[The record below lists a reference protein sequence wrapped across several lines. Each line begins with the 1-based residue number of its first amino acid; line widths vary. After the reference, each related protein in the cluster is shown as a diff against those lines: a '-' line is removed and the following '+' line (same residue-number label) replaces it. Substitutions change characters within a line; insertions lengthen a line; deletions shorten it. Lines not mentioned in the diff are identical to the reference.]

1 MDNSSMAK
9 YGFWL
14 YCLGIGMTVIAAAK
28 LPEEGEKWSDVLYLF
43 NDGVILALLGL
54 VFWRFGLRRKASQ
67 KKKGKRSSFQILT
80 DMGPIL
86 EDLYRSV
93 DDLECYQL
101 QEYIKILREQ
111 YLIPL
116 EEARFEII
124 HRFGMEKSTDLLVA
138 ISYGERILNR
148 VASAAADQHHDE
160 AVSSV
165 EEAYNAFQE
174 IYRILRVLGAESAEE
189 ITVS

>member
-1 MDNSSMAK
+1 MAR
-9 YGFWL
+9 YGFGL
-14 YCLGIGMTVIAAAK
+14 YCLGIGVTVIGAAK
-28 LPEEGEKWSDVLYLF
+28 MPAAGEKWSDVLYLF

-54 VFWRFGLRRKASQ
+54 MLWRFGLRTTA
-67 KKKGKRSSFQILT
+67 KKKQKGKRTSFQILT

-111 YLIPL
+111 YLVPL
-116 EEARFEII
+116 EESRAEIV
-124 HRFGMEKSTDLLVA
+124 HRFGIQKSAELLVA

-174 IYRILRVLGAESAEE
+174 IYRILRELGAEPTGE

>member
-1 MDNSSMAK
+1 MIK
-9 YGFWL
+9 YGVGL
-14 YCLGIGMTVIAAAK
+14 YCFGVSVAVVGAAK
-28 LPEEGEKWSDVLYLF
+28 IPLEGEKWSDVLFLF
-43 NDGVILALLGL
+43 NDGVILALVGL
-54 VFWRFGLRRKASQ
+54 ALWRFGLRTQAKRKR
-67 KKKGKRSSFQILT
+67 KGKRTSFQILT

-116 EEARFEII
+116 EESRSEII
-124 HRFGMEKSTDLLVA
+124 HQFGIEKSAELLVA

-165 EEAYNAFQE
+165 EEAYNAFRE
-174 IYRILRVLGAESAEE
+174 IYRILKEMGTGATPEVTGE
-189 ITVS
+189 ITR